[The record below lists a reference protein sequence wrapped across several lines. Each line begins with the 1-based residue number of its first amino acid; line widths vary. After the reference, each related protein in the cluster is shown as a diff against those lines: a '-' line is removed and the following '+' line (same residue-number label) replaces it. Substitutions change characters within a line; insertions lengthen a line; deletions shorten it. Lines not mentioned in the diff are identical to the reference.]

1 MNYKNSRIVVGL
13 SCVTRLLN
21 LATTTE
27 GSGSLQVTMVIFCKI
42 AFDHNDYRVA
52 AGGLDSLILY
62 RFNAIELL
70 IRCRFFAR
78 FYCFHWRLQISKV
91 IYLLLFI
98 IILLNFSLVCLIN
111 LFNPRV
117 SNWSHDKTLMKCED
131 KQLILLFVVP
141 VHSR

>member
-1 MNYKNSRIVVGL
+1 MISYLNPLKLNIFLKCSKSFLSAKIRRTRLNYKNSRIVVGL

-21 LATTTE
+21 LATMTE

-70 IRCRFFAR
+70 IRYRFFAR
-78 FYCFHWRLQISKV
+78 FYCFHWRLQKV
-91 IYLLLFI
+91 IYLPLFT
-98 IILLNFSLVCLIN
+98 IILLNFSL
-111 LFNPRV
+111 
-117 SNWSHDKTLMKCED
+117 K
-131 KQLILLFVVP
+131 FV
-141 VHSR
+141 

>member
-21 LATTTE
+21 LATMTE

-78 FYCFHWRLQISKV
+78 FYCFHWRLQIWKV
-91 IYLLLFI
+91 IYVLLFTVI
-98 IILLNFSLVCLIN
+98 MLHLSLCLIN

-117 SNWSHDKTLMKCED
+117 SNWRHVKTSMKCED
-131 KQLILLFVVP
+131 KQLILLFAVP
-141 VHSR
+141 VHLR

>member
-1 MNYKNSRIVVGL
+1 MISYLNPLKLNIFLKCSKSFLSAKIRRTRLNYKNSRIVVGL

-21 LATTTE
+21 LATMTE

-70 IRCRFFAR
+70 IRYRFFAR
-78 FYCFHWRLQISKV
+78 FYCFHWGLQISKV
-91 IYLLLFI
+91 IYLSLLTI
-98 IILLNFSLVCLIN
+98 IPLNFSL
-111 LFNPRV
+111 
-117 SNWSHDKTLMKCED
+117 K
-131 KQLILLFVVP
+131 FV
-141 VHSR
+141 